1 MADDHEHVYELKI
14 GVDEIDGGGADTF
27 VAGHITGSRYFH
39 SYAECKCGAELDAEE
54 IEEIINAKR

>member
-14 GVDEIDGGGADTF
+14 GVTEIVPQWDVKSF
-27 VAGHITGSRYFH
+27 HI
-39 SYAECKCGAELDAEE
+39 YAECECGEELSTEE